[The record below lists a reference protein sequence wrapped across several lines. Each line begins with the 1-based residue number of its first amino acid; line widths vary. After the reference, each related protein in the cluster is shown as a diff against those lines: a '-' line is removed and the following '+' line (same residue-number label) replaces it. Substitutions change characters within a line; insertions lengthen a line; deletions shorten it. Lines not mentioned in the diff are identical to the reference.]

1 MAKNYTYGPL
11 KSDYFTTY
19 EKVWI
24 EGFCK
29 EKGINL
35 TEASMLS
42 TLNLITMNKAPE
54 SIIKKTDELL
64 MESEKFSEYSKQMF
78 IKTWNNILN
87 YSIKTVKP
95 LGKLDESQKVAM
107 KTTNQWWL
115 KQSSKILSDEIKT
128 SYFKSLMIE
137 CLSKNGNILK
147 EIKNFNPAKNCSL
160 IETAKN
166 IFSYNGITM
175 PFPNCRLNTIDIK
188 KNEPVLNMIPESDKL
203 ISMIV
208 WTAETTI
215 LSI

>member
-19 EKVWI
+19 EKLWI
-24 EGFCK
+24 EGLCK
-29 EKGINL
+29 ERGINL

-54 SIIKKTDELL
+54 SIIKKTGELL

-95 LGKLDESQKVAM
+95 SGKLDENQKEAM

-115 KQSSKILSDEIKT
+115 KQSPKILSEEIKAA
-128 SYFKSLMIE
+128 YFNSLVIE
-137 CLSKNGNILK
+137 CLSKNGNILN
-147 EIKNFNPAKNCSL
+147 ELKNFSPIKSCSL
-160 IETAKN
+160 IETAKKN
-166 IFSYNGITM
+166 FSYDRITM
-175 PFPNCRLNTIDIK
+175 PFPQSRINTVEIK
-188 KNEPVLNMIPESDKL
+188 KNEPALNLIPESDKL

-208 WTAETTI
+208 WSAETTI